1 MSHSSAAP
9 AATQVTGGVCLL
21 TQTEVYEEQFC
32 VRPITALQGSHDV
45 LIQSR
50 LRSAKNPAFLQTR
63 YRTGLG
69 LEELARLHKFLG
81 DYLAHQQAQLATT
94 SDQEQA

>member
-1 MSHSSAAP
+1 MSHSSVAP
-9 AATQVTGGVCLL
+9 AASQGTGGACLL
-21 TQTEVYEEQFC
+21 TQTEVYEEQFS
-32 VRPITALQGSHDV
+32 VRPITALHGSHDV

-50 LRSAKNPAFLQTR
+50 LRSAKNPNFLQTR

-81 DYLAHQQAQLATT
+81 DYLAQQQAHLANS

>member
-1 MSHSSAAP
+1 MSYSSAAP
-9 AATQVTGGVCLL
+9 AATQGTGGVCLL
-21 TQTEVYEEQFC
+21 TQTEVYEEQIS
-32 VRPITALQGSHDV
+32 VRPIAALQGSHDV

-50 LRSAKNPAFLQTR
+50 LRSAKNPNFLQTR

-81 DYLAHQQAQLATT
+81 DYLAHHQAQLADS